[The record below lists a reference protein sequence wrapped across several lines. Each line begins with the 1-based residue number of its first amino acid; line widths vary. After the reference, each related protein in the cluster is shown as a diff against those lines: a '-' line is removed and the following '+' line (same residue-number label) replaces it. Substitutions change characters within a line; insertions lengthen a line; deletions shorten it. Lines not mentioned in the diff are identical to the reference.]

1 MPYLKITSTFILLLF
16 SYLVYGQKADTI
28 VTLREA
34 LLLAEKNYPLLKSK
48 HYETEAAKKDVALS
62 RNTIIPSLDLSY
74 QANLATYNNITG
86 MLNPSGI
93 FPISGPPSAENKY
106 QPVFGSAAGFS
117 MNWQAITFGQREAQT
132 AYAAAGVT
140 QKEADLKMELFR
152 HLANVTNT
160 YLDAALAKQLIAVN
174 QKNIKRVEFAL
185 IQSRTLTSKGLRPG
199 VDTALFQSELS
210 KSRIDLLNAREKF
223 DTQKILLSQ
232 FLATVEDVDTK
243 DSLFFEQFPQTR
255 STISSDF
262 SIHPYIN
269 YPKSLEGYSLAK
281 EKLIKRSYLPKINIW
296 STAYARGSGIK
307 YDGTANSVDGLGFS
321 RFNYGLGFQIV
332 YPLLKFSDRNL
343 QIQQQGLMTQSIHQ
357 KLEENLLI
365 LDKKNQISQVT
376 YNNAFLIATETA
388 TQLQSAQYAFKAMQI
403 RYNTGLVNF
412 SDLIQAQYNLL
423 KAETDSRQSYWYIWK
438 ALLNKAVSQGDINI
452 FLNELK

>member
-1 MPYLKITSTFILLLF
+1 MPYLKITSTFFLLFF
-16 SYLVYGQKADTI
+16 SYLVYGQKPDTT
-28 VTLREA
+28 VSLREA
-34 LLLAEKNYPLLKSK
+34 LTLAEKNYPLLKSK
-48 HYETEAAKKDVALS
+48 YYESEAAKKDVALS

-93 FPISGPPSAENKY
+93 FPISGPPSAENIY
-106 QPVFGSAAGFS
+106 QPVFGSAAGVS
-117 MNWQAITFGQREAQT
+117 MNWQAITFGQRDAQT
-132 AYAAAGVT
+132 AYATAGVN
-140 QKEADLKMELFR
+140 QKESDSKMELFR

-185 IQSRTLTSKGLRPG
+185 IQSRTLTSKGLKPG

-210 KSRIDLLNAREKF
+210 KSRIELLNATERFE
-223 DTQKILLSQ
+223 TQKIMLSQ
-232 FLATVEDVDTK
+232 FLAVNEAINTK
-243 DSLFFEQFPQTR
+243 DSLFFEKFPQAHAA
-255 STISSDF
+255 ISSDF
-262 SIHPYIN
+262 SNHPYVS
-269 YPKSLEGYSLAK
+269 YPKSILEYSLAK

-307 YDGTANSVDGLGFS
+307 YDGTVKASDGLGFS

-332 YPLLKFSDRNL
+332 YPILKFSDKNL
-343 QIQQQGLMTQSIHQ
+343 QIQQQNLMTQSIQQ
-357 KLEENLLI
+357 KVEENLLI
-365 LDKKNQISQVT
+365 LDKKDQISQVT
-376 YNNAFLIATETA
+376 YNNAYLIATETA

-423 KAETDSRQSYWYIWK
+423 KAETDSQQSYWYIWK
-438 ALLNKAVSQGDINI
+438 ALLNKAVTKGDINI